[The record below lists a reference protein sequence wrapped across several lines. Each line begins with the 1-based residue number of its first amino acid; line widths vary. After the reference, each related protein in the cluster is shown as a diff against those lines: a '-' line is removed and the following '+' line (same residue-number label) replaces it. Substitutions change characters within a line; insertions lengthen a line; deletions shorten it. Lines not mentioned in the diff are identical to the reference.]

1 MLLLTVCCTSVSPE
15 QRLRATI
22 ERGIEAVE
30 QGDHGSLSDLVS
42 SDYADSRGRDR
53 RALLDLVRGYRVH
66 AGPLYVFTVE
76 KSLVL
81 TAPGRAVVTLLVAAA
96 SVPMESLADLRRS
109 TSADLGR
116 VELTFV
122 EERGDWKLL
131 DADWRQADLSDFL

>member
-1 MLLLTVCCTSVSPE
+1 MALLIVCCTSVSPE

-22 ERGIEAVE
+22 EGGIEAVE
-30 QGDHGSLSDLVS
+30 QKDHGSLSELVS
-42 SDYADSRGRDR
+42 SNYADSRGRDR
-53 RALLDLVRGYRVH
+53 RALLDLVRGYLAQ

-76 KSLVL
+76 KSLVV
-81 TAPGRAVVTLLVAAA
+81 TSPGRAEVTLLVAAA

-131 DADWRQADLSDFL
+131 EAGWSQADLSDFF